1 MFTLRVVRHDQ
12 HDQLL
17 AECPSTVVPTRGES
31 IQLDTF
37 DAQGEQSRPSTVWH
51 VMSVTLHVPSIAS
64 QQPANGAGGP
74 RGVTLVEV
82 RVMPDVALPHGV
94 AHAAKALSES
104 QV

>member
-1 MFTLRVVRHDQ
+1 MFTLRVVRHDI

-17 AECPSTVVPTRGES
+17 AECPSTVVPARGES
-31 IQLDTF
+31 LTLDTF

-64 QQPANGAGGP
+64 QPPASGGA

-82 RVMPDVALPHGV
+82 RVMPDVALPTGA
-94 AHAAKALSES
+94 AHAAKALPES
-104 QV
+104 RV